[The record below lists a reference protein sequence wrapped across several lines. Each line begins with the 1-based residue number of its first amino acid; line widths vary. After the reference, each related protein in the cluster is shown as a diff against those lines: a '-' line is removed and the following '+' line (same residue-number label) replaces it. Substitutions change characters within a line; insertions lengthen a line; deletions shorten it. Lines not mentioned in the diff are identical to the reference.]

1 MASKAISLLRAVVE
15 NETVQISGY
24 KAALYFEDAENSDVF
39 RTLRIWRKEET
50 DFQFGRDYAEYFD
63 GLSHSNATLIY
74 EGPLDA
80 SNNRKFTF
88 VDRDVT
94 VGKTYAYWM
103 AAAETE
109 PAGPVGVKVRDPKVW
124 WPESRIRAKVL
135 QLKERFPSLVEV
147 HKIGRTVQGREL
159 TALSVGRGEKSIG
172 LVGAVHAGESG
183 PELILSALET
193 LLADQEGL
201 FEDISICAIP
211 VVNLDERQR
220 EVEGLPW
227 YLRTNSNG
235 VDLNRNFPANWNE
248 TSLGYGLDSSDPDSA
263 TYRGRV
269 PASEP
274 EVQAVM
280 SFLQEYKPIAV
291 LAYHWL
297 ASVCGKTFI
306 APGCAADD
314 TDYGTTCKQIVKSYC
329 EGYSR
334 VCGEQALTDDNPS
347 FAGSAGSLPTWCYRE
362 LNIPAFD
369 IEGSGGE
376 PGTETARIDHTDEA
390 LLKEYQRR
398 HTEGLRH
405 LLKSVSGL

>member
-24 KAALYFEDAENSDVF
+24 KATLYFEGTGNSDVF
-39 RTLRIWRKEET
+39 KTLRIWRKEET
-50 DFQFGRDYAEYFD
+50 DFRFGFDYGEYFD

-109 PAGPVGVKVRDPKVW
+109 PAGPASVKVRDPKVW
-124 WPESRIRAKVL
+124 WPESMIRARML
-135 QLKERFPSLVEV
+135 QLKENFPSLVEV

-159 TALSVGRGEKSIG
+159 MALSVGRGEKSIG

-183 PELILSALET
+183 PELIIPALET
-193 LLADQEGL
+193 LLADNK
-201 FEDISICAIP
+201 DIFGAVSVIAVP

-235 VDLNRNFPANWNE
+235 VDLNRNFPANWSE

-263 TYRGRV
+263 TYRGQA
-269 PASEP
+269 PTSEP
-274 EVQAVM
+274 EVQAVI
-280 SFLQEYKPIAV
+280 SFLRENKPIAV

-306 APGCAADD
+306 APGCADDD
-314 TDYGTTCKQIVKSYC
+314 TDYGKTCKQIVKSYC

-334 VCGEQALTDDNPS
+334 GCGEQASTDDNPY

-369 IEGSGGE
+369 IEGSE
-376 PGTETARIDHTDEA
+376 EDPGTRRARIDNTDEE
-390 LLKEYQRR
+390 LLMDYQRR

-405 LLKSVSGL
+405 LLKSISSS